1 MTPIAA
7 SSRVVVL
14 SGAASGI
21 GRHLTGLLAARGD
34 RLLATDVDLAAL
46 EAAARHDAWPADRV
60 RLAALDVRDPAA
72 WRQTIQHAVDTWGR
86 LDVLLNVAGV
96 IQPGQVHDQNS
107 RDIDWQLDINA
118 KGLIYG
124 TQAAAAVMVAQR
136 SGQIVN
142 LASMAALAAVPG
154 LALYTASKWAVR
166 GFSLAIAQELAPH
179 GVRVSI
185 VYPDAVETPM
195 LDKQLDYQEAA
206 LTFSGP
212 RLLSVDEVGR
222 AIVEQA
228 LQRGRL
234 EVIIPWSRG
243 FLSKLTSCFP
253 TWAARVLP
261 TLTAK
266 GLRRQNAARDRLKS
280 RSPNASA
287 PLEWKTPRNAQ

>member
-21 GRHLTGLLAARGD
+21 GRHLTGLLAAQGD
-34 RLLATDVDLAAL
+34 HLLATDLDLVAL
-46 EAAARHDAWPADRV
+46 EATARHDAWPTARV
-60 RLAALDVRDPAA
+60 HLAALDVRDPAA
-72 WRQTIQHAVDTWGR
+72 WRQTIQRAVDTWGR
-86 LDVLLNVAGV
+86 LDLLLNVAGV
-96 IQPGQVHDQNS
+96 IQPGLAHAQTP
-107 RDIDWQLDINA
+107 RDIDWHLDINA

-136 SGQIVN
+136 RGQIVN

-179 GVRVSI
+179 GVQVSI
-185 VYPDAVETPM
+185 IYPDAVETPM
-195 LDKQLDYQEAA
+195 LDKQLDYEEAA

-212 RLLSVDEVGR
+212 RLLTVEEVGR
-222 AIVEQA
+222 AIIEQA
-228 LQRGRL
+228 IERGRL
-234 EVIIPWSRG
+234 EVILPWSRG

-261 TLTAK
+261 SLTAK
-266 GLRRQNAARDRLKS
+266 GLRRQTEIRERENC
-280 RSPNASA
+280 RSPASSPPA
-287 PLEWKTPRNAQ
+287 G

>member
-14 SGAASGI
+14 TGAASGI
-21 GRHLTGLLAARGD
+21 GRHLTGLLAACGD

-46 EAAARHDAWPADRV
+46 EAIARQDAWPTDRV
-60 RLAALDVRDPAA
+60 LLAALDVRDPAA
-72 WRQTIQHAVDTWGR
+72 WRQIIERAVDTWGR
-86 LDVLLNVAGV
+86 LDVLLNVAGI
-96 IQPGQVHDQNS
+96 IQPGLVHAQS
-107 RDIDWQLDINA
+107 PRDIDWHLDINA

-179 GVRVSI
+179 GVRVSV
-185 VYPDAVETPM
+185 VYPDAVQTPM

-206 LTFSGP
+206 LTFSGS
-212 RLLSVDEVGR
+212 RLLSVEEVGR

-228 LQRGRL
+228 LERGRL

-253 TWAARVLP
+253 SWAARVLP
-261 TLTAK
+261 ALTAK
-266 GLRRQNAARDRLKS
+266 GLRRQTAARDRLKS
-280 RSPNASA
+280 RS
-287 PLEWKTPRNAQ
+287 LD

>member
-34 RLLATDVDLAAL
+34 RLLATDIDLAAL
-46 EAAARHDAWPADRV
+46 ETAARHDTWPTDRV
-60 RLAALDVRDPAA
+60 RLAALDVRDSAA
-72 WRQTIQHAVDTWGR
+72 WRQTIQHAIDTWGR

-96 IQPGQVHDQNS
+96 IQPGQVHAQS
-107 RDIDWQLDINA
+107 PRDIDWHLDINA

-166 GFSLAIAQELAPH
+166 GFSLAIAQELAPL

-212 RLLSVDEVGR
+212 RLLSVEEVGR

-228 LQRGRL
+228 LERGRL
-234 EVIIPWSRG
+234 EIILPWSRG

-253 TWAARVLP
+253 TWAAHVLP

-266 GLRRQNAARDRLKS
+266 GLRRQTAIRERGKS
-280 RSPNASA
+280 RA
-287 PLEWKTPRNAQ
+287 PTSSTPGP

>member
-7 SSRVVVL
+7 SSRVVL
-14 SGAASGI
+14 LTGAASGI
-21 GRHLTGLLAARGD
+21 GRHLAGLLSARGD
-34 RLLATDVDLAAL
+34 RLLATDVNLAAL
-46 EAAARHDAWPADRV
+46 EATARHDAWPLDRV
-60 RLAALDVRDPAA
+60 QLAALDVRDPAG
-72 WRQTIQHAVDTWGR
+72 WRQTIQRAVDTWGK

-96 IQPGQVHDQNS
+96 IQPGLVHAQTP
-107 RDIDWQLDINA
+107 RDIDSHLDINA
-118 KGLIYG
+118 KGVIYG

-136 SGQIVN
+136 NGQIVN

-185 VYPDAVETPM
+185 IYPDAVETPM

-228 LQRGRL
+228 LDQGRL

-243 FLSKLTSCFP
+243 LLSKLTSCFP
-253 TWAARVLP
+253 AMAARVLP

-266 GLRRQNAARDRLKS
+266 GLKKQSAVRDRLKS
-280 RSPNASA
+280 QSPDGS
-287 PLEWKTPRNAQ
+287 TPPQ